1 MKSENRRTIGG
12 LNERSRKADKGDIGM
27 SCQEG
32 SWCDFL
38 LWLICFT
45 FTMGTIA
52 VF

>member
-1 MKSENRRTIGG
+1 
-12 LNERSRKADKGDIGM
+12 M

-52 VF
+52 VFSVGCITTIEWIINKFKR